1 MGINRELRRDDAAGS
16 PSGPAF
22 SWEQGQLPRR
32 TNPTLGSKNCA
43 GRSRP
48 SGPPE
53 VLDVPGRHAQ
63 SGPACRGGRLG
74 WALRLLDN
82 YRPTAGDTDLR
93 EWEWHF
99 LSAAARKALL
109 AETEEMVL
117 PWTAEGIDQLAW
129 SGDGQRLAA
138 VGLDGAVVVWDTRT
152 GKELRRMSAG
162 ARIVNLDR
170 AGQRLTIIRQD
181 GSVRLYECETDRTFS
196 LFPAANPG
204 RRPVTTCVVQ
214 PGWPAGGVRRRGVDA
229 MIVYDAT
236 TGQTVRLIEGHR
248 SSVLVAAW
256 DDTSR
261 RLATGDR
268 DGLIK
273 IWDMATGQESATL
286 KEEGGVLGLQWGTG
300 GRQIAAAIQ
309 PDRVRIWDVARRERV
324 FAADAGGLQVEVPLL
339 RRRPASRLRIPVR
352 HHHLAN
358 RHGAADLPNGNPNQR
373 CAARSLR
380 PSSPA
385 LGGC

>member
-1 MGINRELRRDDAAGS
+1 MIGGIEIRNTLRSTGHDVAWGS
-16 PSGPAF
+16 T
-22 SWEQGQLPRR
+22 E
-32 TNPTLGSKNCA
+32 NCA
-43 GRSRP
+43 GTMPLARHLGLPFPGNRASFRAGPTQP
-48 SGPPE
+48 SGRRIAPADPGRAGRAE

-63 SGPACRGGRLG
+63 SGPACRGGRL
-74 WALRLLDN
+74 ARARALLDN

-170 AGQRLTIIRQD
+170 TGQRLTIIRQD
-181 GSVRLYECETDRTFS
+181 GSVRLYECETDRTFP

-204 RRPVTTCVVQ
+204 RGAQLRRASFSPDGRLVAFVE
-214 PGWPAGGVRRRGVDA
+214 GVSDA

-273 IWDMATGQESATL
+273 IWDVATGQEERDA
-286 KEEGGVLGLQWGTG
+286 EGRGWSPGFAMGDGRTADRRGDPAGSRPDLGRG
-300 GRQIAAAIQ
+300 
-309 PDRVRIWDVARRERV
+309 P
-324 FAADAGGLQVEVPLL
+324 AGAGF
-339 RRRPASRLRIPVR
+339 RRRR
-352 HHHLAN
+352 
-358 RHGAADLPNGNPNQR
+358 GG
-373 CAARSLR
+373 
-380 PSSPA
+380 PSS
-385 LGGC
+385 